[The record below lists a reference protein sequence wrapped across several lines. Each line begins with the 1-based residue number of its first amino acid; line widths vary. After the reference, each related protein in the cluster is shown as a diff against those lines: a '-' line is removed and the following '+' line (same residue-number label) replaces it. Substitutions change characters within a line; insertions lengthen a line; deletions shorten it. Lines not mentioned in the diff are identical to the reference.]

1 MAEKGVNLPTPCATI
16 KSYTK
21 IIRPPFPP
29 ILPQSLCHSLEMPAH
44 SHLSMT
50 FIRSPGIVQGIHRG
64 FKLAFTLTIYPHL
77 TFWPALSSSPGPS
90 TSLSRWVEVALLSDW
105 CRFAW
110 PMMPDPWCLKIFSV
124 WNHHTHK
131 DCEDNSYLK
140 NIKFTCFEL
149 SWASDKLV
157 KSLLGK
163 ESEWEV

>member
-110 PMMPDPWCLKIFSV
+110 PMMPENIQCMKSSHTQGLRRILISEENKIHLL
-124 WNHHTHK
+124 W
-131 DCEDNSYLK
+131 
-140 NIKFTCFEL
+140 IEL
-149 SWASDKLV
+149 GEWQTGQI
-157 KSLLGK
+157 SLG
-163 ESEWEV
+163 